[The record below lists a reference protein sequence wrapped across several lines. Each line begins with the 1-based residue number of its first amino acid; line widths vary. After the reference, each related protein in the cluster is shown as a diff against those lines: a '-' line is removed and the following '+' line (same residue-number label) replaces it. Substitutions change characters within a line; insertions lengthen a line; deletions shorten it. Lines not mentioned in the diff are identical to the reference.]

1 MRDAGV
7 ADDGGFGIT
16 TTLDFADQ
24 CSASIAMRRPVL
36 CIPYDLIRFRQRLNR
51 KPACAESW
59 LMPLVSELSNVPRH
73 PLWQHWE
80 NLLQHIIESCP
91 GVWLWHFLK
100 IHAGNAQRIIHPIR
114 NIHIFLPHSTPVAWP
129 PPEASHRWQ
138 WQESTRLGA
147 KTPTEGSWV
156 AMAMGG
162 MA

>member
-7 ADDGGFGIT
+7 AD

-36 CIPYDLIRFRQRLNR
+36 CIPYDLIRFHQRLNR

-59 LMPLVSELSNVPRH
+59 LMPLVSELRNVPRH
-73 PLWQHWE
+73 PLWQPWE

-100 IHAGNAQRIIHPIR
+100 IHAGNTQRIIHPIR

-147 KTPTEGSWV
+147 KTPTEGSWM

>member
-7 ADDGGFGIT
+7 ADDGGLGIT

-59 LMPLVSELSNVPRH
+59 LMPIVSELSNLPRH
-73 PLWQHWE
+73 PRWE

-91 GVWLWHFLK
+91 GVWLWRFLK
-100 IHAGNAQRIIHPIR
+100 IHAGIAQRMIHPIR
-114 NIHIFLPHSTPVAWP
+114 HRIEVPHSTPVAWHP
-129 PPEASHRWQ
+129 PLNEASHRWQ
-138 WQESTRLGA
+138 WQESTRLET
-147 KTPTEGSWV
+147 KTPTEGSW
-156 AMAMGG
+156 MAMGG